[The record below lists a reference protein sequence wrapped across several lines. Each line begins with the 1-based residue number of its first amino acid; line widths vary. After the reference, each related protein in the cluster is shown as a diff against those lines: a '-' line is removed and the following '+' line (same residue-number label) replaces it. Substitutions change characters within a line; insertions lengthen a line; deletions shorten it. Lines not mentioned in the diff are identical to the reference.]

1 MLQGRRV
8 TKTIDF
14 LGCAEVVPTSGFLCC
29 LVVGEVAYCSYYLDL
44 NITKIHLSSDAI
56 EIYQNQSVIGY
67 TL

>member
-1 MLQGRRV
+1 
-8 TKTIDF
+8 